1 MIVDA
6 IALIV
11 LSGMMLVPLINLVVG
26 LIVGA
31 WLGGPVGALAGFA
44 LAVLIT
50 AFEKRVGDQLGWLE
64 PEAPAEEVPLN
75 PLVRTPSLRDACEPA
90 CILTPVWG

>member
-11 LSGMMLVPLINLVVG
+11 LSGMMLVPLVNLVVG

-64 PEAPAEEVPLN
+64 PEAPPK
-75 PLVRTPSLRDACEPA
+75 RCPSISWCGPA
-90 CILTPVWG
+90 VFARRVNRHAILTPVWG